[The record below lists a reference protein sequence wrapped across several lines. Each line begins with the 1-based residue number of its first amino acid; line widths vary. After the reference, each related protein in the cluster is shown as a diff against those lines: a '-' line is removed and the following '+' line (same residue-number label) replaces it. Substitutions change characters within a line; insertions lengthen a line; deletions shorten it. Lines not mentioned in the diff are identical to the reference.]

1 MVGRHQWVEA
11 QLRRQQMALW
21 ATGILVVITEA
32 AGQGQQTEI
41 VGVLFLAAR
50 AQREF

>member
-1 MVGRHQWVEA
+1 VGRRQWAEA
-11 QLRRQQMALW
+11 QLRRQQTALR

-41 VGVLFLAAR
+41 VRVLFLAAL
-50 AQREF
+50 AQGEF